1 MTPPPKDT
9 GIDNHNQLFFFES
22 SAHDQTIASWL
33 AQYTYVTNNLNAA
46 GDNDRRPPSALI
58 STFCLGPVQESLGI
72 TIPIVWMANLA
83 CNFQSEFTDSDDLD
97 DNNNNQET
105 VRTYRQFTMEEQ
117 QRFDALQ
124 LTYLTEK
131 IEHSIDLEYC
141 GTRQFHLSPRMIIS
155 SKAERSKMIEVLS
168 RYLEVRTKVEERD
181 KKKLINRAIIVDSS
195 SDTKRENEGKDY
207 DDDDDDQM
215 LVING
220 MGKKKTKGK
229 NRRRKLKRQQQAKER
244 ELSSMIRS
252 FDNNNINEPSNDDE
266 EDDDNVETNWCCD
279 YCGVAMFSTYEDAC
293 QHEKYCSV
301 YLKLMDKDGSQDAE
315 AVVITTAKEEE
326 AQMEQ
331 QEKKLC
337 ESSTTV
343 PDHLAVMR
351 SATIDYEDRVNDT
364 ALPRPNEDVEANSLS
379 IPVDKIDKLS
389 SSPIQPIL
397 LYNVHAAK
405 TADEVSL
412 LQRVTNITR
421 ENELLIDENNLLIK
435 QNKALAEKLVETK
448 RQSIEAVQQ
457 VHLKAYIAE
466 TARTAAEERILQL
479 IGMVSDY
486 ITDKV
491 ADDVI
496 RQEMLGAVAS
506 FASKQMTP
514 PRQSGMPS
522 QCASVNE
529 LYPSPTSNP
538 RKQALYTDS
547 TTNADILTP
556 SSPGQSFLFRLR
568 RGDHAP

>member
-72 TIPIVWMANLA
+72 TIPIIWMANLA
-83 CNFQSEFTDSDDLD
+83 CNFQSEYTNSDDSDDS
-97 DNNNNQET
+97 NNDQET

-131 IEHSIDLEYC
+131 IEHSIDLEYS

-207 DDDDDDQM
+207 DDDDDQM

-244 ELSSMIRS
+244 ELSSMIQS
-252 FDNNNINEPSNDDE
+252 FDNNNIGDNDD

-279 YCGVAMFSTYEDAC
+279 YCGVAMFPTYEDAC
-293 QHEKYCSV
+293 QHEKCCSA
-301 YLKLMDKDGSQDAE
+301 YLKLKEKDGSQDAG
-315 AVVITTAKEEE
+315 AVVNTTIKEEE
-326 AQMEQ
+326 AQIEQ
-331 QEKKLC
+331 QEKGLC
-337 ESSTTV
+337 ES
-343 PDHLAVMR
+343 DYLAVMR
-351 SATIDYEDRVNDT
+351 SATIDYDDRVNDT
-364 ALPRPNEDVEANSLS
+364 ALPQPNEDVEANSLS
-379 IPVDKIDKLS
+379 MPVDKIDKLS

-421 ENELLIDENNLLIK
+421 ENELLIDQNNLLIK

-448 RQSIEAVQQ
+448 QQSIEAVQQ

-486 ITDKV
+486 IIDKV

-514 PRQSGMPS
+514 PRQSGRMPS
-522 QCASVNE
+522 QCVSVNE
-529 LYPSPTSNP
+529 VYPSPTSDP

-547 TTNADILTP
+547 TTNVDILTP
-556 SSPGQSFLFRLR
+556 SSPGESFLSRLR
-568 RGDHAP
+568 RGDHAS